1 MIPIFPG
8 SSPPCPASITTT
20 GDSSPGVCRSSL
32 STLTAF
38 TVSTYTAVSLPTTA
52 MAISS
57 RHIITA
63 CNAFCCSIPVS
74 IILYLNDFI
83 CFLLWKYLPKIK
95 KSFCFPLLHPVTD
108 SAYNK
113 RMKSNKNI
121 LSTILFIFAGI
132 CILAAV
138 ILFVKG
144 HMADRRMEESLD
156 ELRPTAVTEDSTNAS
171 AEATEAVT
179 SVSTEAVAEETTVP
193 TEEFDRVPNPY
204 ADSFAANGDMAA
216 WLQIPDTNIDYPV
229 MWTPKDET
237 YYLYRAFDGSKNKNG
252 CLLLDD
258 ESCVDPL
265 TTNLIIHGHNM
276 KSGAMFGNL
285 TDYENQ
291 DFYEKHKNIILYTE
305 ECQRNYEVIAVFRSQ
320 VYRKTDQ
327 VFKFYKFFQADTQE
341 EFDDFYNNIKQ
352 LSQYD
357 TGVTAEFGDHFL
369 TLSTCVYHVE
379 QGRFVVV
386 AKEVEPGDH
395 YLPVQE

>member
-1 MIPIFPG
+1 MKI
-8 SSPPCPASITTT
+8 SKK
-20 GDSSPGVCRSSL
+20 
-32 STLTAF
+32 TL
-38 TVSTYTAVSLPTTA
+38 
-52 MAISS
+52 
-57 RHIITA
+57 
-63 CNAFCCSIPVS
+63 S
-74 IILYLNDFI
+74 IILFI
-83 CFLLWKYLPKIK
+83 L
-95 KSFCFPLLHPVTD
+95 
-108 SAYNK
+108 
-113 RMKSNKNI
+113 
-121 LSTILFIFAGI
+121 AGI

-138 ILFVKG
+138 ILFVRG
-144 HMADRRMEESLD
+144 RMADRQMEEALD
-156 ELRPTAVTEDSTNAS
+156 ELRPSVS
-171 AEATEAVT
+171 AEATTEPVSSEESEPAVT
-179 SVSTEAVAEETTVP
+179 VTAPPEPSAEETPAP
-193 TEEFDRVPNPY
+193 TEAFDRVPNPY
-204 ADSFAANGDMAA
+204 ADSFLANKDMAA
-216 WLQIPDTNIDYPV
+216 WLQIPGTNVDYPV
-229 MWTPKDET
+229 MWTPEDET
-237 YYLYRAFDGSKNKNG
+237 YYLYRAFDGSENKNG

-276 KSGAMFGNL
+276 KSGAMFGSL
-285 TDYENQ
+285 TNYEDK
-291 DFYEKHKNIILYTE
+291 DFYEDHKNIILYTE

-386 AKEVEPGDH
+386 AREVDPGDH